1 MREIT
6 APAPFT
12 VGEHDNIVAAVFDH
26 ERNDPDTVT
35 FQRLIDGTWTDV
47 TCAAAAAQIRSTALG
62 LIAEGVQA
70 GDRVAI
76 FSATRYEW
84 AIIDFAILAVGAVTV
99 PIYETSSAEQVR
111 WVLSDSAAVVAFA
124 ETDAHASIITELA
137 GELPE
142 LRRVL
147 HIDGSGPK
155 ALEQLEQQGASV
167 DPGELTAR
175 LEALRADHPAT
186 LIYTSGTTGRPKGC
200 QLTHSNLVYETRGAK
215 AVLPTLLHKGE
226 RLLVF
231 LPLAHVLARALTLC
245 AFHNKVIVGF
255 TSDIKNLVPMF
266 AVFKPTVVVSVPRVF
281 EKVYNTAAQN
291 AANDGKGRIFDLAA
305 QTAVDWS
312 EASENGGPGLLLR
325 AKHALFDR
333 LVYHKLRAALGGDC
347 RASVSGGAPLGA
359 RLGHFYRG
367 VGLTIYEGYGLTET
381 SAAITVNQVG
391 ACKIGT
397 VGKLLPG
404 NSIRI
409 ADDGELLLR
418 GGVVF
423 DGYWHNDQATSEAIV
438 DGWFKTGDLGAV
450 DEQGFLTITGR
461 KKEIIVTAGGK
472 NVAPA
477 VLEDQLRGHAL
488 ISQAMVVGDAKP
500 FIAALITIDP
510 EAFDGWKQR
519 NSKPAGS
526 SVADLVNDPD
536 LLAEVDAAVKQAN
549 LVGVARG
556 VDSQVPHPAGRL
568 HRGHRGTDADDE
580 GEAQGRFREVRRRHQ
595 RAVRQGLAANQPG
608 QPAGQIV
615 PTPVRG
621 HPIPAGGTHRG
632 GAVRVAEQP
641 ADGVGDLLHR
651 PTVYHHPSLVV
662 LHGFWCTARRA
673 GDHRHA
679 GCRRFQEHD
688 AQPLDIEPGS
698 TGAARHGEHVGHRV
712 IRGQLGGWDA
722 TGEDDVVTDA
732 DTLGQLVQGRHVW
745 PAARNDQ
752 RRAVDPPSDRG

>member
-1 MREIT
+1 MREYT

-12 VGEHDNIVAAVFDH
+12 VGEHDNIVAAVFEH
-26 ERNDPDTVT
+26 ERNDPDTVI
-35 FQRLIDGTWTDV
+35 FQRLVNGTWTDV
-47 TCAAAAAQIRSTALG
+47 TCAAAAAQIRSVALG

-84 AIIDFAILAVGAVTV
+84 AVIDLAILAVGAVTV

-111 WVLSDSAAVVAFA
+111 WVLTDSAAVVAFA
-124 ETDAHASIITELA
+124 ETDAHATMVAELT

-155 ALEQLEQQGASV
+155 ALDQLEEQGASV
-167 DPGELTAR
+167 DAAELTAR
-175 LEALRADHPAT
+175 LDALRSDDPAT

-215 AVLPTLLHKGE
+215 AVLPTLLHEGQ

-245 AFHNKVIVGF
+245 AFHNKVVVGF

-291 AANDGKGRIFDLAA
+291 AASDGKGRIFEIAA
-305 QTAVDWS
+305 QTAVEWS
-312 EASENGGPGLLLR
+312 EANDRGGPGLLLR

-333 LVYHKLRAALGGDC
+333 LVYHKLRTALGGNC
-347 RASVSGGAPLGA
+347 HASVSGGAPLGA

-367 VGLTIYEGYGLTET
+367 VGLTVYEGYGLTET
-381 SAAITVNQVG
+381 SAAITVNQID
-391 ACKIGT
+391 ALKIGT

-404 NSIRI
+404 NSMRI
-409 ADDGELLLR
+409 ADDGELLVR

-423 DGYWHNDQATSEAIV
+423 HGYWHNDQATGEAID

-450 DEQGFLTITGR
+450 DEDGFLTITGR

-477 VLEDQLRGHAL
+477 VLEDQLRGHSL
-488 ISQAMVVGDAKP
+488 ISQAMVVGDARP
-500 FIAALITIDP
+500 FVGALITIDP

-519 NSKPAGS
+519 NSKAADS
-526 SVADLVNDPD
+526 SVGDLVNDPD
-536 LLAEVDAAVKQAN
+536 LLAEVDSAVKQAN
-549 LVGVARG
+549 LSVSHAESIRKFRILPVDFTEDTGELTPTMKVKRKVVAEKF
-556 VDSQVPHPAGRL
+556 
-568 HRGHRGTDADDE
+568 ADD
-580 GEAQGRFREVRRRHQ
+580 
-595 RAVRQGLAANQPG
+595 
-608 QPAGQIV
+608 I
-615 PTPVRG
+615 
-621 HPIPAGGTHRG
+621 
-632 GAVRVAEQP
+632 
-641 ADGVGDLLHR
+641 
-651 PTVYHHPSLVV
+651 
-662 LHGFWCTARRA
+662 
-673 GDHRHA
+673 
-679 GCRRFQEHD
+679 D
-688 AQPLDIEPGS
+688 AIYTKD
-698 TGAARHGEHVGHRV
+698 
-712 IRGQLGGWDA
+712 
-722 TGEDDVVTDA
+722 
-732 DTLGQLVQGRHVW
+732 
-745 PAARNDQ
+745 
-752 RRAVDPPSDRG
+752 